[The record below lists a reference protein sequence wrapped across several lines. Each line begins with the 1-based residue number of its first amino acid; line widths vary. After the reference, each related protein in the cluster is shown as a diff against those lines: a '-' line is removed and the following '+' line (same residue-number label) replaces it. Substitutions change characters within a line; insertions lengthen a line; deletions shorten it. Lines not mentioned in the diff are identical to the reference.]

1 MDSTLHVHKT
11 LGRLSGARAL
21 SPKHLLQR
29 KCACGGSPGLSG
41 ECEDCRKERLQ
52 RKLTVGAGNDPLEAE
67 ADQVAAQAL
76 DRQAYPG
83 GGNIPPRIQRVTGE
97 PTTQTDAAP
106 PSVDDTVASPGRPL
120 DATLRR
126 DMEQRFGH
134 DFSRVRVHSDAAAG
148 QSAREVNARSYTVG
162 SDIVFDHGEFNPA
175 TISGRKLLAHELT
188 HVVQQERGATQS
200 SPGTIQRQPK
210 TETPE
215 FPDFPQLALKLE
227 DDIGQNLFDYGH
239 HFYRLATLYP
249 DRPELLQEAFGRYAL
264 GANVLESG
272 FRFLGLDKTAASRLA
287 IGSGV
292 LFKGLNFV
300 KTGEVVL
307 DFQFDIGQGLK
318 LETNLKLGVNPDD
331 YSQVQKAEAGVG
343 LVGHF

>member
-148 QSAREVNARSYTVG
+148 QSAREVNARAYTVG

-175 TISGRKLLAHELT
+175 TILGRKLLAHELV
-188 HVVQQERGATQS
+188 H
-200 SPGTIQRQPK
+200 TIQQSATGLEKGPGFGSAVDLDHRAERLQRQVSPAS
-210 TETPE
+210 THLQSPR
-215 FPDFPQLALKLE
+215 FSPSAKLE
-227 DDIGQNLFDYGH
+227 RCFEDTD
-239 HFYRLATLYP
+239 RL
-249 DRPELLQEAFGRYAL
+249 
-264 GANVLESG
+264 
-272 FRFLGLDKTAASRLA
+272 
-287 IGSGV
+287 
-292 LFKGLNFV
+292 
-300 KTGEVVL
+300 
-307 DFQFDIGQGLK
+307 GQGD
-318 LETNLKLGVNPDD
+318 PDTD
-331 YSQVQKAEAGVG
+331 AVKRIQQALIDVQKITGNTYDLGSTGPNNDGVDG
-343 LVGHF
+343 NYGQRPRRW